1 MNRALGKTAII
12 TGGASG
18 IGAESARRLAEEGA
32 KVVVADVNYSAAQK
46 VADEIGESAHAVE
59 LDVTDGAR
67 WTAVI
72 QSVEADLGSINVL
85 VNSAGVASY
94 APIETLDEAEYR
106 RVVDINQV
114 GTFLGIKAVIP
125 ALRRAGGGSIVNVSS
140 LAGLIGLPQ
149 AIAYSASKWAV
160 RGMTKSAAAE
170 LGHEGI
176 RVNSVHPGVIDT
188 PILDDAQGLVDQVM
202 PQLPLGRIGRADEV
216 ANMILFLATDESS
229 YTTGTEFA
237 IDGGWH
243 VS

>member
-1 MNRALGKTAII
+1 MNRAAGKTAII

-18 IGAESARRLAEEGA
+18 IGAETARRLASEGA
-32 KVVVADVNYSAAQK
+32 TVVAADINCAAAKQI
-46 VADEIGESAHAVE
+46 ADDIGPNARAVE
-59 LDVTDGAR
+59 LDVTSEAQWID
-67 WTAVI
+67 VI
-72 QSVEADLGSINVL
+72 RSVEADLGSIHVL

-94 APIETLDEAEYR
+94 APTETLDETEYR
-106 RVVDINQV
+106 RVIDINQV
-114 GTFLGIKAVIP
+114 GTFLGIKSIIP

-188 PILDDAQGLVDQVM
+188 PILRDAQGLVDQVM
-202 PQLPLGRIGRADEV
+202 PQLPLGRIGRTGEV

-229 YTTGTEFA
+229 YTTGSEFA

>member
-1 MNRALGKTAII
+1 MNRAAGRTAII

-18 IGAESARRLAEEGA
+18 IGAEAARRLAGEGA
-32 KVVVADVNYSAAQK
+32 TVVVADINYRAAQN
-46 VADEIGESAHAVE
+46 VADEIGEHARAVA
-59 LDVTDGAR
+59 LDVTNGAQ
-67 WTAVI
+67 WTDVI
-72 QSVEADLGSINVL
+72 QSAENDLGPINVL
-85 VNSAGVASY
+85 INSAGVASY
-94 APIETLDEAEYR
+94 APTETLDEAEYR
-106 RVVDINQV
+106 RIIDINQV
-114 GTFLGIKAVIP
+114 GTFLGIKSIIP

-170 LGHEGI
+170 LGHDGI

-188 PILDDAQGLVDQVM
+188 PILGDAQGLVDQVM